1 LISIY
6 DITNKYI
13 FPEKPLGYSNSE
25 VKKLE
30 TLEITP
36 LKDKKLV
43 VLMVEKEY
51 NEPFWL
57 VEPPSDQ
64 SSQKSRLLSRPSIAF
79 HSFLEKLIK
88 KANPDFATE
97 ELGMRSV
104 KEFYEDNVLAKIFE
118 KNNIPFYPVDI
129 DENAKAYL
137 SLHMDEKKS
146 LRDRILEELDR
157 ISKKKGKTNEPSME
171 EEYLVAYGQS
181 LQSEL
186 EEQEHE
192 ASFPIRE
199 SWIVMKILDNARKLN
214 AKGEITCLH
223 ISSPEHVNGVKKLLK
238 SLDVTVETL
247 KLSKEIVLSYPET
260 SHSKEM
266 EDLLQSMRIRV
277 KPVIKTASEETP
289 YLLFFLDTERIA
301 SPFDVC
307 MAYDA
312 GFNAVIPYENV
323 TPEDAKKIV
332 QDAIFSRGPK
342 GAKHTCFFIGGKDI
356 VKAEE
361 ISEVVKNA
369 MFPPFEASIVI
380 DPGGAYTTAAAAV
393 AKVEEALASHKLGS
407 LKDKTC
413 AVLGT
418 GAVGRIIAVL
428 LTKLGCDVTIA
439 SLNPKRTNGDEYAAE
454 VAEIL
459 RSKYGAD
466 VQGVFAPTPAKKF
479 EILKKAEVIF
489 CAGTRGVRVIE
500 KKLLQKLKLMKV
512 MADINA
518 IPPLGIEGIKLEDDM
533 REIVPGIYGVGAL
546 TIGRLK
552 HKVEKEML
560 KEVRSNGKG
569 TYNYNFALELAR
581 KLLKKKIRPTTLAL
595 TLSYPAEQ
603 KM

>member
-1 LISIY
+1 M
-6 DITNKYI
+6 
-13 FPEKPLGYSNSE
+13 
-25 VKKLE
+25 E

-51 NEPFWL
+51 NEAFWL
-57 VEPPSDQ
+57 AEPPSSQ
-64 SSQKSRLLSRPSIAF
+64 PSQKFRLLSRPSIAF
-79 HSFLEKLIK
+79 YGFLEKLIRK
-88 KANPDFATE
+88 VNPDLATE

-104 KEFYEDNVLAKIFE
+104 KEFYEDNVLAKLFQRN
-118 KNNIPFYPVDI
+118 KIPFYPVDI
-129 DENAKAYL
+129 DENARAYL
-137 SLHMDEKKS
+137 ALRMDEKRL
-146 LRDRILEELDR
+146 LRDRILEELAKL
-157 ISKKKGKTNEPSME
+157 SKKEGETKESSME
-171 EEYLVAYGQS
+171 EEYLVAYGQG

-192 ASFPIRE
+192 ASFPVRE
-199 SWIVMKILDNARKLN
+199 SWIVMKVLDNARKLN

-223 ISSPEHVNGVKKLLK
+223 ISSPEHVNGVKKLLE

-247 KLSKEIVLSYPET
+247 KLSKEVALTYPET

-266 EDLLQSMRIRV
+266 EDLLQSMQIRV
-277 KPVIKTASEETP
+277 KPVIKTAAEYAP

-342 GAKHTCFFIGGKDI
+342 GVKHTCFFIGGKDV

-369 MFPPFEASIVI
+369 MFPPFEASVII

-393 AKVEEALASHKLGS
+393 AKVEEALASRKLGS
-407 LKDKTC
+407 LRDKTC
-413 AVLGT
+413 AVFGT

-428 LTKLGCDVTIA
+428 LTRLGCDVTIV
-439 SLNPKRTNGDEYAAE
+439 SLNPKRTRGDEYVAE
-454 VAEIL
+454 VAEVL

-466 VQGVFAPTPAKKF
+466 VQGVFAPTPAKKLKV
-479 EILKKAEVIF
+479 LKKAEVIF
-489 CAGTRGVRVIE
+489 CAATRGVRVIE

-533 REIVPGIYGVGAL
+533 REIMPGIFGVGAL

-560 KEVRSNGKG
+560 KEVRRNGKG

-581 KLLKKKIRPTTLAL
+581 KLLKKRIRPTTLAL

-603 KM
+603 KDVKRPV

>member
-1 LISIY
+1 M
-6 DITNKYI
+6 
-13 FPEKPLGYSNSE
+13 
-25 VKKLE
+25 E

-36 LKDKKLV
+36 LKDKKMV

-57 VEPPSDQ
+57 VEPPSSQ
-64 SSQKSRLLSRPSIAF
+64 PSQKFRLLSRTSIAF
-79 HSFLEKLIK
+79 HSFLEKLIR

-104 KEFYEDNVLAKIFE
+104 KEFYEDNVLAKLFE
-118 KNNIPFYPVDI
+118 KNKIPFYPADI
-129 DENAKAYL
+129 DENARAYL
-137 SLHMDEKKS
+137 ALHMDEKRL
-146 LRDRILEELDR
+146 LRDRILEALAKL
-157 ISKKKGKTNEPSME
+157 SKKEGEIKGSSME
-171 EEYLVAYGQS
+171 EEYLVAYGQG

-192 ASFPIRE
+192 AGFSIRE

-214 AKGEITCLH
+214 ANGEITCLH
-223 ISSPEHVNGVKKLLK
+223 ISSPEHVNGVKKLLE
-238 SLDVTVETL
+238 SLDATVETL
-247 KLSKEIVLSYPET
+247 KLSKEIALTYPKT
-260 SHSKEM
+260 SNSKEM

-277 KPVIKTASEETP
+277 KPVIKTAAEDTP
-289 YLLFFLDTERIA
+289 YLLFFLDTDRIA

-342 GAKHTCFFIGGKDI
+342 GVKHTCFFIGGKDV

-361 ISEVVKNA
+361 MSEVVKNA
-369 MFPPFEASIVI
+369 MFPPFEASIII

-393 AKVEEALASHKLGS
+393 AKVEEALASHELGS

-413 AVLGT
+413 AVFGT
-418 GAVGRIIAVL
+418 GVVGRIIAVL
-428 LTKLGCDVTIA
+428 LTRLGCDVMIL
-439 SLNPKRTNGDEYAAE
+439 SLNPKRAHGDEYAAE
-454 VAEIL
+454 LAEVL
-459 RSKYGAD
+459 RNRYGAD
-466 VQGVFAPTPAKKF
+466 VQGVFAPTPAKKL
-479 EILKKAEVIF
+479 EVLKKAEVIF
-489 CAGTRGVRVIE
+489 CAATRGVRVIE

-518 IPPLGIEGIKLEDDM
+518 IPPLGIEGIKLQDDM
-533 REIVPGIYGVGAL
+533 REIMPGIYGIGAL

-560 KEVRSNGKG
+560 KEIRGNGKG

-581 KLLKKKIRPTTLAL
+581 KLLKKRIRPTTLAL
-595 TLSYPAEQ
+595 TLSYPAKQ
-603 KM
+603 KDAKG

>member
-1 LISIY
+1 M
-6 DITNKYI
+6 
-13 FPEKPLGYSNSE
+13 
-25 VKKLE
+25 E

-43 VLMVEKEY
+43 VFIVEKEY

-57 VEPPSDQ
+57 IEPPPNQ
-64 SSQKSRLLSRPSIAF
+64 PSQRLLSRPSIAF
-79 HSFLEKLIK
+79 SSFLEKLIR

-104 KEFYEDNVLAKIFE
+104 KEFYEDNVLAKLFQ
-118 KNNIPFYPVDI
+118 KNKIPFYPVDI
-129 DENAKAYL
+129 DENARSYL
-137 SLHMDEKKS
+137 ALHMDEKKL
-146 LRDRILEELDR
+146 LRDRILEALAKL
-157 ISKKKGKTNEPSME
+157 SKKRGKTKESSIE
-171 EEYLVAYGQS
+171 EEYLVAYGQG

-199 SWIVMKILDNARKLN
+199 SWIVMKILDNAKKLN

-223 ISSPEHVNGVKKLLK
+223 ISSPEHVNGVKELLK
-238 SLDVTVETL
+238 SLDVTVETI
-247 KLSKEIVLSYPET
+247 KPSKEVILTHSET
-260 SHSKEM
+260 SNSKEM

-277 KPVIKTASEETP
+277 KPVIKTAAEDIP
-289 YLLFFLDTERIA
+289 HLLFFLDTERIA

-323 TPEDAKKIV
+323 TPKDAKKIV

-342 GAKHTCFFIGGKDI
+342 GAKRTCFFIGGKDI

-361 ISEVVKNA
+361 ISEVVKNV
-369 MFPPFEASIVI
+369 MFPPFEASIII
-380 DPGGAYTTAAAAV
+380 DPGGAYTTAAATV

-413 AVLGT
+413 AVFGT

-428 LTKLGCDVTIA
+428 LTRLGCDVTIA
-439 SLNPKRTNGDEYAAE
+439 SLNPNRANGDEYAAE
-454 VAEIL
+454 VAEAL
-459 RSKYGAD
+459 RSKYGAE
-466 VQGVFAPTPAKKF
+466 VQGVFAPTPEKKL
-479 EILKKAEVIF
+479 ELLKKAEVIF

-500 KKLLQKLKLMKV
+500 KKLLQKLRLMKV

-533 REIVPGIYGVGAL
+533 REIMPGIYGIGAL

-581 KLLKKKIRPTTLAL
+581 KLLKKKISPTALAL
-595 TLSYPAEQ
+595 TLSYPAKQ
-603 KM
+603 KDAKRMI

>member
-1 LISIY
+1 VR
-6 DITNKYI
+6 T
-13 FPEKPLGYSNSE
+13 
-25 VKKLE
+25 LE

-43 VLMVEKEY
+43 VFMVEKEY

-57 VEPPSDQ
+57 VEPPS
-64 SSQKSRLLSRPSIAF
+64 SQLSKKFRLLSRSSIAF
-79 HSFLEKLIK
+79 YSFLEKLIR

-104 KEFYEDNVLAKIFE
+104 KEFYEDNVLTKLFE
-118 KNNIPFYPVDI
+118 KNKIPFYPVDI
-129 DENAKAYL
+129 DENARAYL
-137 SLHMDEKKS
+137 ALHMDEKKL
-146 LRDRILEELDR
+146 LRDRILEALAKL
-157 ISKKKGKTNEPSME
+157 SKKEGETKGSSME
-171 EEYLVAYGQS
+171 EEYLVAYGQF

-186 EEQEHE
+186 EEQERE
-192 ASFPIRE
+192 AGFTIRE

-214 AKGEITCLH
+214 AKEEITCLH
-223 ISSPEHVNGVKKLLK
+223 ISSPEHVNGVKKLLG

-247 KLSKEIVLSYPET
+247 KLSKEVVLTHPET

-266 EDLLQSMRIRV
+266 EDLLQSMQIRV
-277 KPVIKTASEETP
+277 KPVIKTAAEDAP
-289 YLLFFLDTERIA
+289 YLLFFLDTDRIA

-342 GAKHTCFFIGGKDI
+342 GTKHTCFFIGGKDA
-356 VKAEE
+356 VKAED
-361 ISEVVKNA
+361 ILEVVKNA
-369 MFPPFEASIVI
+369 MFPPFEASTII
-380 DPGGAYTTAAAAV
+380 DPGGAYTTAAATV

-413 AVLGT
+413 AVFGT
-418 GAVGRIIAVL
+418 GPVGRIMAVL
-428 LTKLGCDVTIA
+428 LTRLGCDVVIV
-439 SLNPKRTNGDEYAAE
+439 SLNPKRAHGDEYAAE
-454 VAEIL
+454 VAEVL
-459 RSKYGAD
+459 RSRYGAD
-466 VQGVFAPTPAKKF
+466 MQGVFAPTPAKKLRV
-479 EILKKAEVIF
+479 LKKAEVIF
-489 CAGTRGVRVIE
+489 CAATRGVRVIE
-500 KKLLQKLKLMKV
+500 KKLLQKLKLLKI

-518 IPPLGIEGIKLEDDM
+518 IPPLGIEGIKLADDM
-533 REIVPGIYGVGAL
+533 REIMPGIFGVGAL

-560 KEVRSNGKG
+560 REVRRNGKG

-581 KLLKKKIRPTTLAL
+581 KLLKKRIRPTTLAL
-595 TLSYPAEQ
+595 TLSYPARQ
-603 KM
+603 KNVKRPI

>member
-1 LISIY
+1 M
-6 DITNKYI
+6 
-13 FPEKPLGYSNSE
+13 
-25 VKKLE
+25 E

-57 VEPPSDQ
+57 VEPPSSQ
-64 SSQKSRLLSRPSIAF
+64 PSQKFRLLSRPSIAF
-79 HSFLEKLIK
+79 YSFLEKLIR
-88 KANPDFATE
+88 KAHPDFATE

-104 KEFYEDNVLAKIFE
+104 KEFYEDNVLTKLFE
-118 KNNIPFYPVDI
+118 RNKIPFYPADI
-129 DENAKAYL
+129 DENARAYL
-137 SLHMDEKKS
+137 ALLMDEKKL
-146 LRDRILEELDR
+146 LRDRILEALAEL
-157 ISKKKGKTNEPSME
+157 SKKEGETKEPSMK
-171 EEYLVAYGQS
+171 EEYLVAYGQY

-186 EEQEHE
+186 EEQERE

-199 SWIVMKILDNARKLN
+199 SWILMKILDNARKLN

-223 ISSPEHVNGVKKLLK
+223 ISSPEHVNGVKKLLE

-247 KLSKEIVLSYPET
+247 KLSKEVVLTHPET
-260 SHSKEM
+260 SLSKEM

-277 KPVIKTASEETP
+277 KPVIKTAAEDAP

-342 GAKHTCFFIGGKDI
+342 GVKHTCFFIGGKDV
-356 VKAEE
+356 VKTED

-369 MFPPFEASIVI
+369 MFPPFEASIII
-380 DPGGAYTTAAAAV
+380 DPGGAYTTAAATV
-393 AKVEEALASHKLGS
+393 AKVEEALISHKLGS

-413 AVLGT
+413 AVFGT

-428 LTKLGCDVTIA
+428 LTRLGCDVMIL
-439 SLNPKRTNGDEYAAE
+439 SLNPKRAHGDEYAAE
-454 VAEIL
+454 VAEVL
-459 RSKYGAD
+459 RSRYGAD
-466 VQGVFAPTPAKKF
+466 VQGVFAPTPAKKL
-479 EILKKAEVIF
+479 EVLKKAEVIF
-489 CAGTRGVRVIE
+489 CAATRGVRVIE
-500 KKLLQKLKLMKV
+500 KKMLQKLKLMKV

-533 REIVPGIYGVGAL
+533 REIMPGIYGVGAL

-560 KEVRSNGKG
+560 KEVRRNGKG

-581 KLLKKKIRPTTLAL
+581 KLLKKRIRPTTLAL
-595 TLSYPAEQ
+595 TLSYPAKQ
-603 KM
+603 KDAKRLI